1 MQIKKEL
8 IKREIAGDVI
18 LVPVGK
24 DAIDMNGLIILNEL
38 GAFLWE
44 HIPQAEDENRL
55 VQLLLEEYEG
65 DAETAAKDVREF
77 MDKLTTIGIVEQ

>member
-1 MQIKKEL
+1 MKVNDNYIH
-8 IKREIAGDVI
+8 RGIAGEHI
-18 LVPVGK
+18 LVPVGEENLNK
-24 DAIDMNGLIILNEL
+24 NGLFILNDI

-55 VQLLLEEYEG
+55 VQLLLEEYKV

>member
-1 MQIKKEL
+1 MKVNDNYIH
-8 IKREIAGDVI
+8 RGIAGEHI
-18 LVPVGK
+18 LVPVGEENLNK
-24 DAIDMNGLIILNEL
+24 NGLFILNDI

-55 VQLLLEEYEG
+55 VQLLLEEDEG
-65 DAETAAKDVREF
+65 DAETAAKDVHEF

>member
-1 MQIKKEL
+1 MKINDNY
-8 IKREIAGDVI
+8 IHREIAGEHV
-18 LVPVGK
+18 LVPVGNENLSK
-24 DAIDMNGLIILNEL
+24 NGLFILNEL
-38 GAFLWE
+38 GVFLWN

-55 VQLLLEEYEG
+55 VQLLLEEYEV

>member
-24 DAIDMNGLIILNEL
+24 DAIDMNGLIILNDI

-55 VQLLLEEYEG
+55 VQLLLEEYEV

-77 MDKLTTIGIVEQ
+77 MDKLTTIGIVAQ

>member
-24 DAIDMNGLIILNEL
+24 DAIDMNGLINLNDI

-55 VQLLLEEYEG
+55 VQLLLEEYEV

-77 MDKLTTIGIVEQ
+77 MDKLTTIGIVAQ

>member
-1 MQIKKEL
+1 MKVNDKYIH
-8 IKREIAGDVI
+8 RGIAGEHI
-18 LVPVGK
+18 LVPVGEENLNK
-24 DAIDMNGLIILNEL
+24 NGLFILNDI

-55 VQLLLEEYEG
+55 VQLLLEEYEV

>member
-1 MQIKKEL
+1 ME
-8 IKREIAGDVI
+8 IKRKFILRTIAGDHI

-24 DAIDMNGLIILNEL
+24 DAIDMNGLIILNDI

-55 VQLLLEEYEG
+55 VQLLLEEYEV
-65 DAETAAKDVREF
+65 DYETAAKDVREF
-77 MDKLTTIGIVEQ
+77 MDKLTSIGIVEQ

>member
-24 DAIDMNGLIILNEL
+24 DAIDMNGLIILNDI

-55 VQLLLEEYEG
+55 VQLLLEEYEV
-65 DAETAAKDVREF
+65 DAETATKDVHEF

>member
-38 GAFLWE
+38 GVFLWN
-44 HIPQAEDENRL
+44 HIPQAEDESQL
-55 VQLLLEEYEG
+55 VKLVLDEYEV
-65 DAETAAKDVREF
+65 DIETATKDVHEF
-77 MDKLTTIGIVEQ
+77 MDKLTTIGIIEQ